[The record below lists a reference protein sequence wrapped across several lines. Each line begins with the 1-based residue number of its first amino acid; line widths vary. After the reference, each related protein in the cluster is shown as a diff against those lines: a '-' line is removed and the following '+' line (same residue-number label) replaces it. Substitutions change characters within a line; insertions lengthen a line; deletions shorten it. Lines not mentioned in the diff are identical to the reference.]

1 MSEPEVIQKLQTLAR
16 DGAPKINKKKTPKY
30 YFQAGSPFLKA
41 VVQNKKE
48 GDVETAYVNAYAFT
62 V

>member
-1 MSEPEVIQKLQTLAR
+1 MSEPEVIEKLQQLAK

-30 YFQAGSPFLKA
+30 YFQAASALLKA
-41 VVQNKKE
+41 VVQNKKD
-48 GDVETAYVNAYAFT
+48 GDLETAYVNAFAYF